1 MWGRVHLCCVHAD
14 NQLAWPRLLKRLFF
28 PLWNYLNTL
37 VKNQLPINTDS
48 RFRSIDLYVCP
59 YASTTAFPLP
69 QFCGELF
76 FFLDFIYL
84 FLERVER
91 KEKERERNISVWLP
105 LTCPLV
111 GTWPRTSDVPWLGI
125 EPVTLWFAA
134 CTLNPL
140 SHTSQGYAGSFEIRK
155 CALVFF
161 FRITVMHCL
170 VTGRQSEKCLP
181 RQRHHCV
188 NLHKSWWCGL
198 LHT

>member
-1 MWGRVHLCCVHAD
+1 MHAD

-111 GTWPRTSDVPWLGI
+111 GTWPTTHI
-125 EPVTLWFAA
+125 
-134 CTLNPL
+134 
-140 SHTSQGYAGSFEIRK
+140 
-155 CALVFF
+155 CALTGN
-161 FRITVMHCL
+161 RTGDPL
-170 VTGRQSEKCLP
+170 VCSLHAQSTEP
-181 RQRHHCV
+181 HQP
-188 NLHKSWWCGL
+188 GL
-198 LHT
+198 CRKL